1 MTSFNPFSPNATNP
15 NTSKAS
21 NIFGLNNT
29 NIKSTSSIFGN
40 TGIGNG
46 NLFPNINNQ
55 NNNNSLFGKSNQS
68 NENNNKPFSLLLN
81 NNQNQNNQN
90 QNNNNTMFNLHGINN
105 PQNQNNNFLNNNQN
119 SNIMPQNQYLNLN
132 NEKTKSDLVEYQ
144 IALLNIRKCYTI
156 DTNENRFNMFKDYLY
171 MPVPKGKSPNEYNQ
185 YNPYSDN
192 EKTIINDYK
201 IWEEASRNNKNPNE
215 FFPVQINSV
224 DTILNRN
231 KYSEKGILQNIA
243 NTIDNEK
250 TLEKLNKK
258 IDDEMNSKI
267 SDLKNCYLKANELE
281 IDLSSKIAQYSYL
294 VGTAKENI
302 INTQEIKNNIKKTN
316 DNIDKNNMVE
326 ICEKIKKSSNENFVG
341 QNQNYIKDMNKEK
354 VNEMLDSLV
363 EIKNMMNIIYN
374 SNKKNLDLITGMQ
387 KEAEKIFK

>member
-243 NTIDNEK
+243 NTKDNEK